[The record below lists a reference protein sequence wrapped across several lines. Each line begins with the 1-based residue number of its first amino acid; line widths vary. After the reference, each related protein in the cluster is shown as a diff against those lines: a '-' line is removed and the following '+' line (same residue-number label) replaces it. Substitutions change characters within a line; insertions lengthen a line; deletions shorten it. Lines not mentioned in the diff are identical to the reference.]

1 MTYKAQNVIIK
12 TVKRGKDLTKK
23 EVDEMEEIREMTEK
37 ELKDQTIRE
46 YVNIQR
52 IKNAPDKEKELA
64 YQEKV
69 LRARLQSL
77 GVPTEDL
84 NI

>member
-1 MTYKAQNVIIK
+1 M
-12 TVKRGKDLTKK
+12 
-23 EVDEMEEIREMTEK
+23 EMTEK

-69 LRARLQSL
+69 LKARLQSL

-84 NI
+84 DI

>member
-1 MTYKAQNVIIK
+1 MTLLRTYIIIEI
-12 TVKRGKDLTKK
+12 VKEGQGLNRK
-23 EVDEMEEIREMTEK
+23 EKIRMEETLEMTEK

-69 LRARLQSL
+69 LKARLQSL

-84 NI
+84 DI

>member
-1 MTYKAQNVIIK
+1 MTYSALYYIIK
-12 TVKRGKDLTKK
+12 IVKERQDFNGKELKM
-23 EVDEMEEIREMTEK
+23 EVLQEMTEK

-52 IKNAPDKEKELA
+52 IKNAQDKDKELA

-69 LRARLQSL
+69 LKARLQSL

-84 NI
+84 DI

>member
-1 MTYKAQNVIIK
+1 MTS
-12 TVKRGKDLTKK
+12 RK
-23 EVDEMEEIREMTEK
+23 EDYEMEESREMTEK

-52 IKNAPDKEKELA
+52 IKHAENKEKELE

-69 LRARLQSL
+69 LKARLQSL

-84 NI
+84 DI

>member
-1 MTYKAQNVIIK
+1 
-12 TVKRGKDLTKK
+12 
-23 EVDEMEEIREMTEK
+23 MEEMTEK

-52 IKNAPDKEKELA
+52 IKHAEDKDKELE

-69 LRARLQSL
+69 LKARLQSL

-84 NI
+84 DF

>member
-1 MTYKAQNVIIK
+1 
-12 TVKRGKDLTKK
+12 
-23 EVDEMEEIREMTEK
+23 MEEILEMTEK
-37 ELKDQTIRE
+37 ELKDQTIKE

-52 IKNAPDKEKELA
+52 IKHAENKEKELE

-69 LRARLQSL
+69 LKARLQSL

-84 NI
+84 DF

>member
-1 MTYKAQNVIIK
+1 M
-12 TVKRGKDLTKK
+12 
-23 EVDEMEEIREMTEK
+23 EVTREMTEK

-52 IKNAPDKEKELA
+52 IKYAENKDKELE

-69 LRARLQSL
+69 LKARLQSL

-84 NI
+84 DFHN

>member
-1 MTYKAQNVIIK
+1 MEI
-12 TVKRGKDLTKK
+12 L
-23 EVDEMEEIREMTEK
+23 EMAEK

-52 IKNAPDKEKELA
+52 IKHAENKDKELE

-69 LRARLQSL
+69 LKIRLQSL

-84 NI
+84 EF

>member
-1 MTYKAQNVIIK
+1 
-12 TVKRGKDLTKK
+12 
-23 EVDEMEEIREMTEK
+23 MEEVREMTEK

-52 IKNAPDKEKELA
+52 IKRAADKDKELE

-69 LRARLQSL
+69 LKVCLQSL

-84 NI
+84 DF

>member
-1 MTYKAQNVIIK
+1 
-12 TVKRGKDLTKK
+12 
-23 EVDEMEEIREMTEK
+23 MEEIKEMTEK

-52 IKNAPDKEKELA
+52 IKHAVDKDKELE

-69 LRARLQSL
+69 LKARLQSL

-84 NI
+84 DF

>member
-1 MTYKAQNVIIK
+1 
-12 TVKRGKDLTKK
+12 
-23 EVDEMEEIREMTEK
+23 MEEIREMTEK

-52 IKNAPDKEKELA
+52 IKNAPDKDKELA

-69 LRARLQSL
+69 LKARLQSL

-84 NI
+84 DI

>member
-1 MTYKAQNVIIK
+1 
-12 TVKRGKDLTKK
+12 
-23 EVDEMEEIREMTEK
+23 MEETREMAEK

-52 IKNAPDKEKELA
+52 IKNAPDKDKELN

-69 LRARLQSL
+69 LKARLQSL
-77 GVPTEDL
+77 GLPTEDL
-84 NI
+84 DF

>member
-1 MTYKAQNVIIK
+1 MEVI
-12 TVKRGKDLTKK
+12 
-23 EVDEMEEIREMTEK
+23 EEMTEK

-52 IKNAPDKEKELA
+52 IKHAENKDKELE
-64 YQEKV
+64 YQEKI
-69 LRARLQSL
+69 LKARLQSL

-84 NI
+84 EF

>member
-1 MTYKAQNVIIK
+1 
-12 TVKRGKDLTKK
+12 
-23 EVDEMEEIREMTEK
+23 MEEIREMTEK

-52 IKNAPDKEKELA
+52 IKHADDKEKELE

-69 LRARLQSL
+69 LKARLQSL

-84 NI
+84 DF

>member
-1 MTYKAQNVIIK
+1 
-12 TVKRGKDLTKK
+12 
-23 EVDEMEEIREMTEK
+23 MEEMTEK

-52 IKNAPDKEKELA
+52 IKHAEDKEKELE

-69 LRARLQSL
+69 FKARLQSL

-84 NI
+84 DF

>member
-1 MTYKAQNVIIK
+1 
-12 TVKRGKDLTKK
+12 
-23 EVDEMEEIREMTEK
+23 MEETREMTEK

-52 IKNAPDKEKELA
+52 IKHAEDKEKELK

-69 LRARLQSL
+69 LKARLQSL

-84 NI
+84 DF